1 MNALCAASD
10 LAKRL
15 PTAEATVATV
25 SSSWSCSWTRISPVR
40 TVRESS
46 ALSLASVPSS
56 IRLLLDA
63 SSFMSSQFFDGL
75 RETFLGFGASGAALG
90 GSSNYMEHQI
100 PFVGIL
106 SNISSQ
112 NLGSSFVGI

>member
-1 MNALCAASD
+1 M
-10 LAKRL
+10 
-15 PTAEATVATV
+15 
-25 SSSWSCSWTRISPVR
+25 SSSWSCSWTRISPAR
-40 TVRESS
+40 TVHESS

-56 IRLLLDA
+56 ILLLLDA
-63 SSFMSSQFFDGL
+63 SSFMSSQFFDGF

-90 GSSNYMEHQI
+90 DSCSYRKSTLLGSSNYMDRQI